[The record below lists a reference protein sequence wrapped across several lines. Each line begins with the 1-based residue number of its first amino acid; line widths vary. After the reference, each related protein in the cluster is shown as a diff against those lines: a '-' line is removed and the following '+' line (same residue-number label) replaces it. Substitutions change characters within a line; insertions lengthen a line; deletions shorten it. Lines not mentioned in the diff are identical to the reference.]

1 MQIIVADKDGNVLD
15 DLIAKE
21 TNSDKKTALTEKRDA
36 VLAAIAYYDEDS
48 NKFTSINSD
57 FKYLDGYYYYTK
69 GGDNCVALAS
79 GESTSPLFTD
89 VKIPTLKS
97 EYADFEDGFI
107 ISIKAEAVFATDV
120 DDTSVKLVA
129 ERFASFNNETDDD
142 EDTDTS
148 DNGDTDTD
156 TDTDTETD
164 TDTDTDTEIDT
175 ENDDKVM
182 VAYTTASFGSETV
195 ASTLK
200 SSSGGASSTT
210 TTLDVPKETN
220 GATIAEDTST
230 SDTAVKV
237 EVE

>member
-1 MQIIVADKDGNVLD
+1 VADKDGIVLG
-15 DLIAKE
+15 DLIEKE

-36 VLAAIAYYDEDS
+36 ILNAIAYYNEDS
-48 NKFTSINSD
+48 KKFTSINSD
-57 FKYLDGYYYYTK
+57 FKLLDGYYYYTK

-129 ERFASFNNETDDD
+129 ERFASFNNEADDD

-148 DNGDTDTD
+148 NNGDTDTD
-156 TDTDTETD
+156 TDTDTESKSESD
-164 TDTDTDTEIDT
+164 
-175 ENDDKVM
+175 ENENKVM
-182 VAYTTASFGSETV
+182 VAYTTASFGSETA

-200 SSSGGASSTT
+200 TGSGSGGASSTT
-210 TTLDVPKETN
+210 TTFDVPEET
-220 GATIAEDTST
+220 GEATIAEDTST
-230 SDTAVKV
+230 SDAAVKV